1 MKNRA
6 RRAQGIVIAVVAV
19 VLLLG
24 GTTLL
29 RADSP
34 DGRFTAVTGGVQD
47 SVTGLIWQMPASAT
61 KQFGGSTTA
70 CTAPF
75 RMPTIQEL
83 FTLLDVRRTPNPLY
97 DHIFTDASNS
107 SYWTSTLQVGGAG
120 SYWVVDFGNG
130 GTTAADPSVMN
141 LVRCVQ

>member
-6 RRAQGIVIAVVAV
+6 RTLQVLVVVTVAV
-19 VLLLG
+19 VVLVG
-24 GTTLL
+24 GPTLL

-34 DGRFTAVTGGVQD
+34 DGRFTTVAGGVKD

-61 KQFGGSTTA
+61 KSFGGNTAAA

-75 RMPTIQEL
+75 RVPTIQEL
-83 FTLLDVRRTPNPLY
+83 FTLLDVRRTATPLF
-97 DHIFTDASNS
+97 DQIFTDGSNS
-107 SYWTSTLQVGGAG
+107 AYWSSTAQVGGTG
-120 SYWVVDFGNG
+120 HWCVDFAVG
-130 GTTAADPSVMN
+130 GTTHPDDSVQN